1 MKVKLNGAKGLD
13 QLEQGVFRH
22 HKADQARLD
31 HPAAPAP
38 LEYVS
43 YDDEGGDDDGGD
55 DDDGDAEM
63 G

>member
-22 HKADQARLD
+22 HKEDQARLD
-31 HPAAPAP
+31 HLAAPAP

-43 YDDEGGDDDGGD
+43 YDDDGCGGGG